1 MIISASDFYKWVE
14 IFNLQEGST
23 PPIGLIPGDGISY
36 DSGTGVIS
44 ADINTTNLQFTASQ
58 INTIQDIDTTASP
71 TFGGMTVNLNTST
84 PFSIDSTT
92 AGFLMPRMSS
102 VEFDS
107 IPSPD
112 NALISWATDLDRFRV
127 NKGTSGAPV
136 YDTLAYLS
144 DIAAVTADGAIGEC
158 YFNNN
163 STETVIASISTPVQ
177 VNGTYINGELVNIS
191 HLNGRLTNV
200 GTETLVLKVS
210 ASMTCSLNLTTADIK
225 AYIYKNGSV
234 SSNFTQEPSLDGT
247 SPSFQTVT
255 LTGFI
260 TLSPNDYIEVYIS
273 NETNTDNITVQ
284 SLNFNCNTVGAAMQ
298 TVDTVRQ
305 LGSCLV
311 ANTTYTY
318 NNYSS
323 VIDVFQGQQSI
334 LAGTFP
340 IGSTV
345 EVSMNFDIAP
355 TPTLTLPSLAG
366 TFNYIFGGTTI
377 AIPFGANEIIL
388 TNNAQRTGQLTYT
401 ITRTDINTVV
411 ITIMGSYTRTDI
423 TYLSLYAD
431 PTLFPSST
439 YAYNDS
445 LDYLLDIEF
454 KPQIGSP
461 TEYLSVIARN
471 LRIVQY

>member
-23 PPIGLIPGDGISY
+23 PPAGLIPGDGISY
-36 DSGTGVIS
+36 DAFTGVIS
-44 ADINTTNLQFTASQ
+44 ADINTTNLQFTTSQ

-84 PFSIDSTT
+84 PFSINSTT

-102 VEFDS
+102 VDFDS

-112 NALISWATDLDRFRV
+112 NALIAWATDLDRFRV
-127 NKGTSGAPV
+127 NKGTAGAPV

-177 VNGTYINGELVNIS
+177 VNGTYVTGELVNIT
-191 HLNGRLTNV
+191 HVNGRLTNA
-200 GTETLVLKVS
+200 GSETLVLKVS

-247 SPSFQTVT
+247 SPSFHTVA

-284 SLNFNCNTVGAAMQ
+284 SLNFNCNTVGAAIQ

-311 ANTTYTY
+311 ANTAYTFG
-318 NNYSS
+318 NYSS

-345 EVSMNFDIAP
+345 EVSMNFDIVP
-355 TPTLTLPSLAG
+355 TPTVTSSIGG

-377 AIPFGANEIIL
+377 AVPVGVNEIIL
-388 TNNAQRTGQLTYT
+388 TNNAPRTGQLTYT
-401 ITRTDINTVV
+401 ITRIDINTVL
-411 ITIMGSYTRTDI
+411 ITLMGSYTKTDI
-423 TYLSLYAD
+423 TYTSLYAN
-431 PTLFPSST
+431 PTIFSSST

-454 KPQIGSP
+454 KPQVGSP
-461 TEYLSVIARN
+461 TEYLSIIARN

>member
-23 PPIGLIPGDGISY
+23 PPAGLIPGDGISY
-36 DSGTGVIS
+36 DSFTGVIS

-58 INTIQDIDTTASP
+58 INTIQDIDTTAAP
-71 TFGGMTVNLNTST
+71 TFGGMTVNLSTST
-84 PFSIDSTT
+84 PFSINSTT
-92 AGFLMPRMSS
+92 AGFLMPSMSS

-112 NALISWATDLDRFRV
+112 NALIAWTTDLNRFRV

-163 STETVIASISTPVQ
+163 STETVIASIGTPVQ
-177 VNGTYINGELVNIS
+177 VSGTYVTGELVNIT
-191 HLNGRLTNV
+191 HVNGRLTNA
-200 GTETLVLKVS
+200 GSETLVLKVS
-210 ASMTCSLNLTTADIK
+210 VSMTCSLNLTTADIK
-225 AYIYKNGSV
+225 AYIYKNGAV

-247 SPSFQTVT
+247 SPSFHTVSM
-255 LTGFI
+255 TGFI
-260 TLSPNDYIEVYIS
+260 SLSPNDYIEVYIS
-273 NETNTDNITVQ
+273 NQTNTDNITVQ

-311 ANTTYTY
+311 ANTTYAFGS
-318 NNYSS
+318 YSS
-323 VIDVFQGQQSI
+323 VIDVFQGQQTI
-334 LAGTFP
+334 LAGTFA

-345 EVSMNFDIAP
+345 EVSMNFDIVP
-355 TPTLTLPSLAG
+355 IGTVTGSIGG

-377 AIPFGANEIIL
+377 AVPVGVNEIIL
-388 TNNAQRTGQLTYT
+388 SNSAQRTGQLTYT
-401 ITRTDINTVV
+401 ITRININTVV
-411 ITIMGSYTRTDI
+411 ITLMGSYTKTDI
-423 TYLSLYAD
+423 TYTSLYPNSDVFA
-431 PTLFPSST
+431 SST

-454 KPQIGSP
+454 KPQVGGP
-461 TEYLSVIARN
+461 TQYLSLIARN